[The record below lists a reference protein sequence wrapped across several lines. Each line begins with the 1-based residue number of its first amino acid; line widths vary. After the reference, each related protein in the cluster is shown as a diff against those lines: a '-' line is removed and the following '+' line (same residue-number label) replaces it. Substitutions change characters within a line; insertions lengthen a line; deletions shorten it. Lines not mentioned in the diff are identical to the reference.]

1 MKNKLTSLTIL
12 SFLSLFINCS
22 VAFTEQF
29 NFNVSEIDILENGNR
44 IVGSKRG
51 EITTDDGVIISADN
65 FVYNKIENT
74 LAAKG
79 NVVFV
84 DKINNY
90 IITSEIIN
98 YNKTEETI
106 NTTGDTQSEIYSRYS
121 INSKDKSF
129 LKNEK
134 IKNSNYK
141 TTIIDN
147 EYQTLY
153 KLKNLILSRRRVIK
167 RS

>member
-44 IVGSKRG
+44 IVGLKRR
-51 EITTDDGVIISADN
+51 ITTDDGVIISADN

-98 YNKTEETI
+98 YNKNEETI
-106 NTTGDTQSEIYSRYS
+106 NTTGDTKSEIYSRYS
-121 INSKDKSF
+121 INSKDIIF
-129 LKNEK
+129 LKMK
-134 IKNSNYK
+134 RLLIQIIKQQLLIMN
-141 TTIIDN
+141 I
-147 EYQTLY
+147 
-153 KLKNLILSRRRVIK
+153 KLFIN
-167 RS
+167 

>member
-1 MKNKLTSLTIL
+1 M
-12 SFLSLFINCS
+12 
-22 VAFTEQF
+22 
-29 NFNVSEIDILENGNR
+29 
-44 IVGSKRG
+44 
-51 EITTDDGVIISADN
+51 
-65 FVYNKIENT
+65 
-74 LAAKG
+74 AAKG

-98 YNKTEETI
+98 YNKNEETI
-106 NTTGDTQSEIYSRYS
+106 NTTGDTKSEIYSRYS
-121 INSKDKSF
+121 INSKDIIF

-134 IKNSNYK
+134 IINSNYK

-153 KLKNLILSRRRVIK
+153 KLKKFNFILDDELLKGHDILVNLNYNHPLMINSISRVVYSILKTKVLLQKI
-167 RS
+167 